1 VLPTVTTVP
10 PTPTIAATATATATP
25 AFPITPVATLA
36 PSEATEAIKAIE
48 AANEMLRAAVVES
61 SIGNMAALETLWR
74 DEALAKAQAFAQDFN
89 QRYLRPLE
97 VTFVYLAPPLAIKG
111 DSPDTAYVIST
122 EAWNYT
128 GPKATHDESLEF
140 TYSLRREDEG
150 WVIIDY
156 TYGNAPI
163 TSPSGGEGKPTL
175 TPAPGTITAP
185 VVVTPAA
192 P

>member
-1 VLPTVTTVP
+1 M
-10 PTPTIAATATATATP
+10 
-25 AFPITPVATLA
+25 ATLA

-89 QRYLRPLE
+89 QLYLRPLE

-111 DSPDTAYVIST
+111 DSPDAAYVIST
-122 EAWNYT
+122 EAWTYS

-140 TYSLRREDEG
+140 TYSLRREGEG

-156 TYGNAPI
+156 AYGYTPI
-163 TSPSGGEGKPTL
+163 TSPSGEEGRPTP
-175 TPAPGTITAP
+175 TPIPGTITTTAII
-185 VVVTPAA
+185 TPAGQ
-192 P
+192 

>member
-1 VLPTVTTVP
+1 
-10 PTPTIAATATATATP
+10 
-25 AFPITPVATLA
+25 VATLS
-36 PSEATEAIKAIE
+36 PSEATEAIEAIE

-61 SIGNMAALETLWR
+61 SIGNLAALETLWR

-122 EAWNYT
+122 EAWTYT
-128 GPKATHDESLEF
+128 GPKSAHDESLEF
-140 TYSLRREDEG
+140 TYLLRREGEG

-156 TYGNAPI
+156 TYGYAPI
-163 TSPSGGEGKPTL
+163 SIPSDGEGRPTAA
-175 TPAPGTITAP
+175 PIPGTITAP
-185 VVVTPAA
+185 AVITPAGQ
-192 P
+192 